1 MATPTSAHQPSPEKI
16 FSTLNGYQQTAAL
29 KTAIELDIFTAI
41 AGGAEYPKA
50 IAEKVQASERGVR
63 ILCDYL
69 VIQGLI
75 LKEQGKY
82 RLTDDSSFFLSTHS
96 PAYLG
101 SVVGFLSIEW
111 HARNFSK
118 LTEVVRHGGSVDS
131 TSDNSKP
138 NDEAWVAFARS
149 MGPMMAPAANFIA
162 EIVEARAGKPMK
174 VLDVAAGHGIF
185 GVTIAKENANAQIT
199 AIDWP
204 AVLEVAKENAAKQG
218 VAGRY
223 SVRAGS
229 AFEIDLG
236 ADYDFVLLTNILHH
250 FDVATSETLMRRVH
264 GALKPGGKAITLE
277 FVPNEDRVSPPV
289 AAGFSLVMLSNTAAG
304 DAYTF
309 AEYEAMFKNAGF
321 GKTTM
326 HGMPGMP
333 ESVLVSE
340 KTA

>member
-1 MATPTSAHQPSPEKI
+1 
-16 FSTLNGYQQTAAL
+16 
-29 KTAIELDIFTAI
+29 
-41 AGGAEYPKA
+41 
-50 IAEKVQASERGVR
+50 
-63 ILCDYL
+63 
-69 VIQGLI
+69 
-75 LKEQGKY
+75 
-82 RLTDDSSFFLSTHS
+82 
-96 PAYLG
+96 
-101 SVVGFLSIEW
+101 
-111 HARNFSK
+111 
-118 LTEVVRHGGSVDS
+118 
-131 TSDNSKP
+131 
-138 NDEAWVAFARS
+138 
-149 MGPMMAPAANFIA
+149 
-162 EIVEARAGKPMK
+162 MK

>member
-236 ADYDFVLLTNILHH
+236 SDYDFVL
-250 FDVATSETLMRRVH
+250 
-264 GALKPGGKAITLE
+264 
-277 FVPNEDRVSPPV
+277 
-289 AAGFSLVMLSNTAAG
+289 
-304 DAYTF
+304 
-309 AEYEAMFKNAGF
+309 
-321 GKTTM
+321 
-326 HGMPGMP
+326 
-333 ESVLVSE
+333 
-340 KTA
+340 